1 MWLAIWGMRVF
12 PDIVGI
18 EICYFVIPS
27 FRMRYDFGGLFLVC
41 FYI

>member
-18 EICYFVIPS
+18 E
-27 FRMRYDFGGLFLVC
+27 VC
-41 FYI
+41 FFVFPFSECVMILGAFF